1 MTILVRSILTR
12 FIGHHAALSVVL
24 VDVWDFKCSY
34 GSSASLPPGG
44 ERCPSGLEEA
54 ERRYTNT
61 DACTGACEGDRGEA
75 QRPAGTSERVS
86 RGRTSRVVGL
96 YFSFKLLL
104 CLTIGL
110 HVFMWRNECNLN
122 SFGIH

>member
-1 MTILVRSILTR
+1 MTISVISILTR
-12 FIGHHAALSVVL
+12 FIGHHAALSAVL

-34 GSSASLPPGG
+34 GNSASLPPGG

-61 DACTGACEGDRGEA
+61 DACTGACEGNRGEA

-86 RGRTSRVVGL
+86 RGENLQSGWFIF
-96 YFSFKLLL
+96 FSFKLLL
-104 CLTIGL
+104 RLTIGL
-110 HVFMWRNECNLN
+110 HVFMWRNECN
-122 SFGIH
+122 